1 MRERKNPY
9 ANLPALRDLYQQLQ
23 ASDQEPTRFGIEAFR
38 TRTQSANA
46 DSQPKQS
53 HPEDL
58 QPKAG
63 FPDDPSPELPID
75 SQYVLGPGDQ
85 LVLELWGG
93 ISQRLSRTVDHEG
106 RIALPEA
113 GTVVLAGKS
122 LTDAQRLVET
132 VLSRQFR
139 NIHAELSLAH
149 VRSVRVYVV
158 GEVERPGA
166 YDLSSVSTALNA
178 LFAAGG
184 PTARGSMR
192 RLRHYRGTKL
202 VEEIDLYDFLLLG
215 VRQDTLRFE
224 SGDTLQVPLVGPQ
237 VTVAGTVKR
246 PAIYELHDE
255 KQLSQVIQLAGGL
268 RNIANLKQISLER
281 IEAHQRHSMLNF
293 GVMPD
298 SNEAALLSSLER
310 LQIADGDRVTVYPI
324 VPYNQAA
331 VYLDGHVF
339 RPGRYAFHDGMKITE
354 LLTSR
359 EQLLPEPSDHVEV
372 IHLAAPDF
380 RPVAEELSLEQ
391 IFSGAKFELHAF
403 DTVRI
408 FGRYETDAPKV
419 AIWGEVLRQGEYPLS
434 AGMTATE
441 LVRLAGGFKRG
452 ALRSSADLTS
462 YVVEDGKL
470 VTLAPRTLDLAAAM
484 RGDKQA
490 DVELKAGDVVTI
502 HQLTGWDDIGAS
514 IVLQGEVMHPGTYGI
529 RKGERLSS
537 VIQRAGGF
545 RSMAYPQGAQLERLD
560 VRKQA
565 QQDRDELIRQLET
578 ASASVVPDPKTDPQ
592 TIQAMRQQQ
601 QNLLQALKQQP
612 LSGRMAVQITN
623 DIANWQNTAD
633 DLELKNGDVIRIPE
647 RPAYVMVSGQVFNP
661 GAVTFIAGKTVDWY
675 LGHSGGFTELSNKK
689 AVFLVR
695 ANGSV
700 VGHGGDNGGSV
711 RSMRVHPGDSIVIP
725 AKIVGGNS
733 VWRNVMNSAQVMSSL
748 AIVAAVATN
757 F

>member
-1 MRERKNPY
+1 MSAQNTQSSGDLLRDRDGLIDSNNPPSSTQNQFPTQPSQDQSKSLSALQPVDNSEDDLEDPNGVQTNVTAPLSAQQDVTTGEIPEQAADSLDEQHAVQTKAALKKKPSSKSSVNQRKTPSSRIASTPDRAKRELEEPVMRERKNPY

-85 LVLELWGG
+85 LVLDLWGG

-122 LTDAQRLVET
+122 LADAQRLVET
-132 VLSRQFR
+132 VLARQFR

-255 KQLSQVIQLAGGL
+255 TQLAQVIQLAGGL

-293 GVMPD
+293 GFTPD
-298 SNEAALLSSLER
+298 S
-310 LQIADGDRVTVYPI
+310 
-324 VPYNQAA
+324 
-331 VYLDGHVF
+331 
-339 RPGRYAFHDGMKITE
+339 
-354 LLTSR
+354 
-359 EQLLPEPSDHVEV
+359 
-372 IHLAAPDF
+372 
-380 RPVAEELSLEQ
+380 
-391 IFSGAKFELHAF
+391 
-403 DTVRI
+403 
-408 FGRYETDAPKV
+408 
-419 AIWGEVLRQGEYPLS
+419 
-434 AGMTATE
+434 
-441 LVRLAGGFKRG
+441 
-452 ALRSSADLTS
+452 
-462 YVVEDGKL
+462 
-470 VTLAPRTLDLAAAM
+470 
-484 RGDKQA
+484 
-490 DVELKAGDVVTI
+490 
-502 HQLTGWDDIGAS
+502 
-514 IVLQGEVMHPGTYGI
+514 
-529 RKGERLSS
+529 
-537 VIQRAGGF
+537 
-545 RSMAYPQGAQLERLD
+545 
-560 VRKQA
+560 
-565 QQDRDELIRQLET
+565 
-578 ASASVVPDPKTDPQ
+578 
-592 TIQAMRQQQ
+592 
-601 QNLLQALKQQP
+601 
-612 LSGRMAVQITN
+612 
-623 DIANWQNTAD
+623 
-633 DLELKNGDVIRIPE
+633 
-647 RPAYVMVSGQVFNP
+647 
-661 GAVTFIAGKTVDWY
+661 
-675 LGHSGGFTELSNKK
+675 
-689 AVFLVR
+689 
-695 ANGSV
+695 
-700 VGHGGDNGGSV
+700 
-711 RSMRVHPGDSIVIP
+711 
-725 AKIVGGNS
+725 
-733 VWRNVMNSAQVMSSL
+733 
-748 AIVAAVATN
+748 
-757 F
+757 